1 MKEIKANKELKEVK
15 NEIVMGLGIR
25 ECVILGATA
34 AFVGFLFIKSNLP
47 TMLMCYLT
55 APLIGAA
62 TLLIAARPGGM
73 PAEKFML
80 AMIKSLLINNRKYKY
95 ADRHKEEVVRNVLR
109 RHRKEGLQDNENS

>member
-1 MKEIKANKELKEVK
+1 MREIKANKEIKEVK

-34 AFVGFLFIKSNLP
+34 VFVGFLFIKSSLP
-47 TMLMCYLT
+47 TMVMCYLT
-55 APLIGAA
+55 APLIAAA
-62 TLLIAARPGGM
+62 TLLVAARPGGM

-95 ADRHKEEVVRNVLR
+95 ADRHKEEVVRNVLK